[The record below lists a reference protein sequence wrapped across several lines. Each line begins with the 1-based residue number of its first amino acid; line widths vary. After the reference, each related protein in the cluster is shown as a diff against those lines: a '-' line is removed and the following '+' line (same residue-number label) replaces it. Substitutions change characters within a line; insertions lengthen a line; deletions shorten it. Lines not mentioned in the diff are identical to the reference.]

1 MTRQVWK
8 YVVSLALIV
17 GLVWFGV
24 TKFNSSLTPYKSFA
38 DARKEGGYVQVN
50 GTLADRAAVVTD
62 AGQGLLRFALR
73 DSRGEVMEV
82 VYKGVKP
89 ANFEQATSVVALGAY
104 ENGRFQADKLL
115 VKCPSKYQAEGA
127 KKTGGFTE
135 ASQAPAEKQK
145 QDGGI

>member
-1 MTRQVWK
+1 
-8 YVVSLALIV
+8 
-17 GLVWFGV
+17 VWFGV

-38 DARKEGGYVQVN
+38 DARKDGGYVQVN

-62 AGQGLLRFALR
+62 AANGLLRFALK

-104 ENGRFQADKLL
+104 EDGRFQADKLL

-127 KKTGGFTE
+127 KQSGGFTE
-135 ASQAPAEKQK
+135 ASEAPPEAKPG
-145 QDGGI
+145 GGI

>member
-1 MTRQVWK
+1 MMRQSLK
-8 YVVSLALIV
+8 YAVSLALIV

-24 TKFNSSLTPYKSFA
+24 TSFNKSLTPYRSFA
-38 DARKEGGYVQVN
+38 DARKDGGYVQVN
-50 GTLADRAAVVTD
+50 GTLADRGAVVTD
-62 AGQGLLRFALR
+62 AAQGLLLFQLK

-104 ENGRFQADKLL
+104 EHGRFQADKLL

-135 ASQAPAEKQK
+135 ASQAPAEKPK
-145 QDGGI
+145 GGGI